1 MSLVAVGGLLYTPK
15 PRWVDQLL
23 ARSAYVGAVCD
34 PSRVIHHFQAAFA
47 FPTWIVGTA

>member
-1 MSLVAVGGLLYTPK
+1 M
-15 PRWVDQLL
+15 DQLL

-47 FPTWIVGTA
+47 FPTWIVGISITENDQRKWQQI